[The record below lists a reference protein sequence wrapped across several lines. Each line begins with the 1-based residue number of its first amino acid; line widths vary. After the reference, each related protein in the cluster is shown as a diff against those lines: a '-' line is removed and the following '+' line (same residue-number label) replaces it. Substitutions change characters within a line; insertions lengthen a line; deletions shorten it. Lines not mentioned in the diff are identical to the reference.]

1 MKALILLIILVLS
14 MNVGCGR
21 IDVVHTVETDNL
33 VGLFQATCKAQHPT
47 YSFSQT
53 EACAQAALGE
63 FLNALSKGN

>member
-1 MKALILLIILVLS
+1 MKTLILLIMLS

-33 VGLFQATCKAQHPT
+33 VSLFQATCKAQHPT

-53 EACAQAALGE
+53 QSCAQAALGE
-63 FLNALSKGN
+63 FLTQLTKGN